1 MDLDRKRRLYALV
14 RSALDADP
22 AEREALIGAVTGED
36 PALAGEA
43 RALLGEQTGS
53 VLDRCAADVAARL
66 ADGGSDGDGEGALP
80 PDTVIGSWRI
90 VRPLGS
96 GGMGTVHLAERDGDG
111 YVQQGALKLIRRG
124 MDSDAV
130 LARFR
135 RERQILSRLDHPHI
149 ARLLDGGVA
158 ADGRPYLVM
167 EYVNGE
173 PLAAWSARTG
183 AGVTAHVALFRAIC
197 AAVAHAHRQLIVH
210 RDIKPGNVLV
220 DADGHPKLLDFGI
233 AKVLE
238 DTAGEDRTAT
248 GVRFLSTAYAAP
260 EQAAGGLVTTA
271 ADVYQLGVLLFEL
284 LAGGRHHAFAS
295 STRPALR
302 LASARQ
308 QAGGDGPPGIAPR
321 ALRGDL
327 AIIVARATDP
337 EPARRYASVE
347 ALSDD
352 LARWQDGQP
361 ILARADSA
369 AYRARRFIGRHR
381 AAVALGVLALAGLLG
396 GTALAVWQAHRAE
409 GEARLARAAQSFLA
423 GVFDASAPDS
433 TAGDR
438 VTARELLDRGAM
450 RIRNDLGDQPQLR
463 GEMLLTLAT
472 LYRQLGQF
480 PQAAGLLADARE
492 GDAAQRL
499 PTYWPATLELAVV
512 ERERGRLDA
521 SGALLDAVLAADVEP
536 ALRAR
541 ALTERAL
548 LREKQ
553 GAFPDGIED
562 VRAALA
568 IDDGR
573 GLEGRVDRARD
584 HHAHALLLTRLG
596 RFDEAAV
603 AFGEA
608 IALATAALSE
618 DDTRVA
624 QIRNDY
630 SVLLLSRSQPAE
642 GEAEA
647 RKTLEARRR
656 RLGDRHPAVAE
667 SLQVLGAALRQ
678 QGRLDQ
684 AQAAFE
690 EALAIQRTTLGDD
703 HGDVANT
710 LNSLAILAASRFDFA
725 AAEAPMRESLAI
737 QRRIGQGETTAAA
750 ATATNLGSVLMRQGR
765 YEEAQSLLTDALAV
779 QLEAFGER
787 HPAIVNS
794 THTLAQLALRR
805 GDFAEAERQA
815 RRAVEIA
822 VAVLKPGREIGAVN
836 QTLAEVLL
844 RAGRPAEALEVAR
857 AAQAQFVRIGA
868 AAEPRALQIQG
879 VQADALAALGRLDE
893 ARPLAEQ
900 VLAGL
905 AGADPNRRAAAY
917 AVLGRIARAQGHD
930 QEAAMFRRR
939 GHEAL
944 AGVAA
949 PDPELVR
956 DLARD

>member
-22 AEREALIGAVTGED
+22 AEREAKIGAVTAED
-36 PALAGEA
+36 PALAEEA
-43 RALLGEQTGS
+43 RGLLGEQTGG

-66 ADGGSDGDGEGALP
+66 ADGDVEDGGVLP
-80 PDTVIGSWRI
+80 PDTAIGSWRI

-173 PLAAWSARTG
+173 PLAVWSARTG
-183 AGVTAHVALFRAIC
+183 AGVAEHVALFRAIC

-238 DTAGEDRTAT
+238 DTGGDRTAT

-260 EQAAGGLVTTA
+260 EQVAGGLVTTA

-302 LASARQ
+302 LATARL
-308 QAGGDGPPGIAPR
+308 QAGDAGPPGIAPR

-327 AIIVARATDP
+327 GIIVARATDP

-361 ILARADSA
+361 ILARPDSA

-381 AAVALGVLALAGLLG
+381 AAVALGLLAVAGLLG

-409 GEARLARAAQSFLA
+409 GEARLARAAQSFLT

-433 TAGDR
+433 AAGDR

-463 GEMLLTLAT
+463 GEMLLTLAA

-499 PTYWPATLELAVV
+499 PTYWPATLELAIV

-521 SGALLDAVLAADVEP
+521 AAALLDAVLGADVEP

-553 GAFPDGIED
+553 GAFLDGIAD
-562 VRAALA
+562 VRAALT

-573 GLEGRVDRARD
+573 GAEGRVDRARD

-596 RFDEAAV
+596 RFDEAAA

-608 IALATAALSE
+608 IALATAALGE
-618 DDTRVA
+618 DDTRVS

-690 EALAIQRTTLGDD
+690 EALAIQRATLGDD

-710 LNSLAILAASRFDFA
+710 LNSLAILAATRFDFT
-725 AAEAPMRESLAI
+725 AAETHMRESLDI
-737 QRRIGQGETTAAA
+737 QRRIGQGETSAAA

-765 YEEAQSLLTDALAV
+765 YEEAQRLLTDALAV
-779 QLEAFGER
+779 QLAIFGER
-787 HPAIVNS
+787 HPAIVNN

-815 RRAVEIA
+815 RRAVDIA
-822 VAVLKPGREIGAVN
+822 VAILKPGREIGAVN

-844 RAGRPAEALEVAR
+844 RAGRPAEALEVAK
-857 AAQAQFVRIGA
+857 AAQAQFVQIGA
-868 AAEPRALQIQG
+868 ATEPRALQIQG
-879 VQADALAALGRLDE
+879 IEADALAALGRVDE
-893 ARPLAEQ
+893 ARALAEQ
-900 VLAGL
+900 VLAGF

-917 AVLGRIARAQGHD
+917 AVLGRVARAQGHA
-930 QEAAMFRRR
+930 QEAAAFRRR

-949 PDPELVR
+949 PDPELLR

>member
-1 MDLDRKRRLYALV
+1 
-14 RSALDADP
+14 
-22 AEREALIGAVTGED
+22 
-36 PALAGEA
+36 
-43 RALLGEQTGS
+43 
-53 VLDRCAADVAARL
+53 
-66 ADGGSDGDGEGALP
+66 LP
-80 PDTVIGSWRI
+80 PGTAIGSWRI

-124 MDSDAV
+124 MDSAAV

-183 AGVTAHVALFRAIC
+183 AGVAEHVALFRAIC

-238 DTAGEDRTAT
+238 DTGEDRTAT

-302 LASARQ
+302 LAAARQ
-308 QAGGDGPPGIAPR
+308 QAGDAGPPGIAPR

-327 AIIVARATDP
+327 GIIVARATDP

-347 ALSDD
+347 ALADD

-361 ILARADSA
+361 ILARPDSA

-381 AAVALGVLALAGLLG
+381 AAVALGLLAIAGLLG

-433 TAGDR
+433 AAGDR

-480 PQAAGLLADARE
+480 PQAAGLLTDARE
-492 GDAAQRL
+492 GEAAQRL

-512 ERERGRLDA
+512 ERERARLDA
-521 SGALLDAVLAADVEP
+521 SETLLDAVLAADVEP

-553 GAFPDGIED
+553 GAFLDGIED

-573 GLEGRVDRARD
+573 GADGRVDRARD
-584 HHAHALLLTRLG
+584 LHAHALLLTRLG
-596 RFDEAAV
+596 RFDEAAS

-608 IALATAALSE
+608 IALATATLGE

-630 SVLLLSRSQPAE
+630 SVLLLSRSQPTE

-678 QGRLDQ
+678 QGKLDQ

-690 EALAIQRTTLGDD
+690 EALAIQRATLGDD

-725 AAEAPMRESLAI
+725 AAEARMRESLDI
-737 QRRIGQGETTAAA
+737 QRRIGQGETSAAA

-765 YEEAQSLLTDALAV
+765 YEEAQGLLTDALAV
-779 QLEAFGER
+779 QLATFGER
-787 HPAIVNS
+787 HPAIVNN

-844 RAGRPAEALEVAR
+844 RAGRPAEALEVAE
-857 AAQAQFVRIGA
+857 AAQAQFVQIGA

-879 VQADALAALGRLDE
+879 IQADALAALGRVEE
-893 ARPLAEQ
+893 ARVLAEQ

-917 AVLGRIARAQGHD
+917 AVLARIARKQGRP
-930 QEAAMFRRR
+930 QEAAAVRRR

-949 PDPELVR
+949 PDPELLR